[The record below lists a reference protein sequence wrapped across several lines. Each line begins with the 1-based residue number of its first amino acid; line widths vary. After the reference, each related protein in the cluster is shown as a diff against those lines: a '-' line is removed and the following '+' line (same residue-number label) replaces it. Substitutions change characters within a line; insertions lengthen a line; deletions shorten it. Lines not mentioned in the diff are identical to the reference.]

1 MSGKKEISIR
11 IKEKE
16 INSNTEI
23 HGEIELNYDGRFDS
37 IVINSQIENSNDI
50 FTYTQVNAKII
61 NHPYARLSLLKK
73 DLEDKKIIEFVAV
86 SKHLPSKEF
95 SKVKFRT
102 SIIQEHKEVANDIIF
117 IKIIKND

>member
-102 SIIQEHKEVANDIIF
+102 
-117 IKIIKND
+117 

>member
-1 MSGKKEISIR
+1 M
-11 IKEKE
+11 
-16 INSNTEI
+16 
-23 HGEIELNYDGRFDS
+23 
-37 IVINSQIENSNDI
+37 
-50 FTYTQVNAKII
+50 
-61 NHPYARLSLLKK
+61 
-73 DLEDKKIIEFVAV
+73 EDKNSIEFVAV

>member
-50 FTYTQVNAKII
+50 FTYTQVNGKII

-102 SIIQEHKEVANDIIF
+102 SIIQEHKEVANDII
-117 IKIIKND
+117 IVKIIKND